1 MSKRSAVSG
10 SAILKHFMKV
20 ARHPWIASK
29 LVTLQAEKWV
39 FDWVYPKAREGYAN
53 KVRQVSIRITDVC
66 NLRCVM
72 CGQWG
77 QSGFLHDKDLKEL
90 KKVEVSPGRYIELL
104 RDLVALNHAPNV
116 YLWGGEPTL
125 YEGWLDII
133 EAATKMKLPCSIATN
148 GTRIEQHAQRLVAA
162 PLFLLQV
169 SIDGHCA
176 EVHNKIRPGV
186 GNTDS
191 FTSIVKGLE
200 AVHEARR
207 AQKQTLPLIA
217 SLTTVSKDNANH
229 LVDIYEAFRDKV
241 DMCVFYP
248 SWWIDEASA
257 KAHDADFERRFGF
270 APKLHWGWLGGW
282 KLEDYESLNRQLHE
296 LDKRSA
302 DWNSPPIIF
311 IPNIRGNE
319 NLRRYYN
326 DHSECFDY
334 NQCISIFQ
342 VVEIDS
348 NGDVSPCRDYHDYKV
363 GNIKTATITEL
374 WNNEAYRRFRRSLAQ
389 DGLMPVCT
397 RCCGLMGY

>member
-10 SAILKHFMKV
+10 GAILKHFLKV

-29 LVTLQAEKWV
+29 LATLQAEKWV
-39 FDWVYPKAREGYAN
+39 FDWVYPKASEGLAN
-53 KVRQVSIRITDVC
+53 KVRQVSVRITDMC

-77 QSGFLHDKDLKEL
+77 ESGFMHGKDLKEL
-90 KKVEVSPGRYIELL
+90 KKVEVSPNRYIELL
-104 RDLVALNHAPNV
+104 RDLRANGHSPNL

-125 YEGWLDII
+125 YDGWLDII
-133 EAATKMKLPCSIATN
+133 EAATDMRFPCSIATN
-148 GTRIEQHAQRLVAA
+148 GTRILQNVQRLVRA

-176 EVHNKIRPGV
+176 AVHNAIRPGL
-186 GNTDS
+186 GKTDS
-191 FTSIVKGLE
+191 FSSIMAGLE
-200 AVHEARR
+200 AVREERLR
-207 AQKQTLPLIA
+207 KKSTLPLIA

-229 LVDIYEAFRDKV
+229 LVDIYETFRDKV

-248 SWWIDEASA
+248 SWWIDEESA
-257 KAHDADFERRFGF
+257 KAHDEDFQRRFGF
-270 APKLHWGWLGGW
+270 KPELHWGWLGGW
-282 KLEDYESLNRQLHE
+282 KLQDYEGLNRQLLE
-296 LDKRSA
+296 LDKRSK
-302 DWNSPPIIF
+302 DWSSPPIIF
-311 IPNIRGNE
+311 IPNIRGEE

-326 DHSECFDY
+326 VHSERFGY
-334 NQCISIFQ
+334 EQCISIYQ

-363 GNIKTATITEL
+363 GNVKESTITEI
-374 WNNEAYRRFRRSLAQ
+374 WNNDRFRKFRRSLNQ
-389 DGLMPVCT
+389 EGLMPVCT